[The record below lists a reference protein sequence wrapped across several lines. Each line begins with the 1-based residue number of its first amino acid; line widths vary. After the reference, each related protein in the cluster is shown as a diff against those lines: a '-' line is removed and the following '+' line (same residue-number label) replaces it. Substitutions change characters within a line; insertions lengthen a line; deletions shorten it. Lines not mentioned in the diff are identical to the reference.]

1 MWPLKS
7 GKKAATH
14 ASIAV
19 CTMGPASGR
28 HALDIDAARCICA
41 HTLMWHATQNRSA
54 AWIVICGNLW
64 GSSSF
69 LGFLL
74 RLSSAFLTRDPKQ
87 IEPNTIQEA
96 RPIAHAHELR
106 TSFKLCATRVC
117 FGCIESRRFMK
128 LQSGRAQQHL
138 VWYSYRQRSAESN
151 ATGIT
156 QTACAEWPDS

>member
-1 MWPLKS
+1 MQQSIITLPSCMSPCRMWPLKS

-41 HTLMWHATQNRSA
+41 HTLTWHATQNRSA
-54 AWIVICGNLW
+54 AWIVICGPLR

-117 FGCIESRRFMK
+117 F
-128 LQSGRAQQHL
+128 L
-138 VWYSYRQRSAESN
+138 Y
-151 ATGIT
+151 
-156 QTACAEWPDS
+156 ACTNGPACEHVRVGSDLGLGF